1 MRQAELDQREEEQL
15 ESLNRLRAYRG
26 LGALESLDEQEE
38 LADQDKDPEGIK
50 KIMLEEAA
58 RVMSDW
64 IVNQPVIA
72 ASESQALFR

>member
-1 MRQAELDQREEEQL
+1 VRQAELDLREEEQL

>member
-1 MRQAELDQREEEQL
+1 M
-15 ESLNRLRAYRG
+15 NRLRAHRG

>member
-1 MRQAELDQREEEQL
+1 
-15 ESLNRLRAYRG
+15 LNRLRAHRG

-72 ASESQALFR
+72 ATESQALFR

>member
-1 MRQAELDQREEEQL
+1 
-15 ESLNRLRAYRG
+15 
-26 LGALESLDEQEE
+26 